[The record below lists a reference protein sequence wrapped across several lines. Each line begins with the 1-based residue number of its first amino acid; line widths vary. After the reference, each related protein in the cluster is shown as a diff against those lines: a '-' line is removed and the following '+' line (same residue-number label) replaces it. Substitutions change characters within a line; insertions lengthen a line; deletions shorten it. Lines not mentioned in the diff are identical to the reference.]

1 MEVQEEEGKAQSVK
15 PTAMLEGNVTVAAG
29 MGRRSG
35 GSGPEAWG
43 DGREEH
49 GGFLLRSPA

>member
-15 PTAMLEGNVTVAAG
+15 PTAMLEGNVIVAAG
-29 MGRRSG
+29 MGGQSG
-35 GSGPEAWG
+35 GSGPEACG